1 MEKPL
6 LIAFWVVQLI
16 IIPFST
22 CLVHRS
28 QFPPTFLFGT
38 ATSAYQIEGAY
49 LQGNKSCSN
58 WDIFT
63 HLQGTIKDG
72 SNADITVDHY
82 NRYMEDVEL
91 IHSLGVNSHRFSI
104 SWSRVL
110 PRGRFGEPNQEGIG
124 FYNSLINALL
134 IRGIEPLVTLSHF
147 DIPQELEDR
156 YGAWLNSQIQQD
168 FGYFAETCFKA
179 FGDRVKYW
187 STFNEPNLMVKYG
200 YLTGGLP
207 PNHCAKI
214 QTSSD
219 HNDHCQSG
227 NPAIEPYIAAHS
239 LILSHVTAV
248 DIYREKYQV
257 TQRGMIGIVMNSI
270 WYEPLRN
277 ISSKD
282 HSAARRALAFHNA
295 WILDPI
301 IFGDYPPEMQQILG
315 PRLPKFSLEEKR
327 TLKNKLDFI
336 GISHFTSL
344 YAQDC
349 LFSQC
354 STVTSQTDA
363 FVLVTGERDDGT
375 FIGKPTAMQ
384 DLYVDPSGLENI
396 IMYYKERYNNIPMF
410 ITGNGYPDAN
420 NPTTSVDDFVI
431 DTERVHY
438 LNDHLTSITM
448 ALRNG
453 ADVRGYFIWSLL
465 DSFEWINGYTLR
477 FGLHYVD
484 NTLERIPK
492 LSAMWYKQF
501 LGGMKMVT
509 PKLDNEV
516 QSI

>member
-1 MEKPL
+1 MGKPL
-6 LIAFWVVQLI
+6 LLIALWVVLL
-16 IIPFST
+16 IIPFSS

-63 HLQGTIKDG
+63 HLRGTIKDG
-72 SNADITVDHY
+72 SNGDIAVDHY
-82 NRYMEDVEL
+82 HRYMEDVEL
-91 IHSLGVNSHRFSI
+91 IHSLGVNAYRFSI

-110 PRGRFGEPNQEGIG
+110 PRGRFGEANQEGIE
-124 FYNSLINALL
+124 FYNNLINALL
-134 IRGIEPLVTLSHF
+134 IRGIQPFVTLNHF

-187 STFNEPNLMVKYG
+187 STFNEPNQMVKYG
-200 YLTGGLP
+200 YITGGLP
-207 PNHCAKI
+207 PNHCSNSI
-214 QTSSD
+214 ESSD
-219 HNDHCQSG
+219 VNCQSG
-227 NPAIEPYIAAHS
+227 SPAIEPYVAAHN
-239 LILSHVTAV
+239 LILSHATAV

-257 TQRGMIGIVMNSI
+257 NQRGMIGIVMNSI

-277 ISSKD
+277 ISSD
-282 HSAARRALAFHNA
+282 QRAAQRALAFHNS

-301 IFGDYPPEMQQILG
+301 MFGEYPPEMQRILG
-315 PRLPKFSLEEKR
+315 PRLPKFSLEEKQK
-327 TLKNKLDFI
+327 LNNKLDFI

-354 STVTSQTDA
+354 ETVPSQTDA
-363 FVLVTGERDDGT
+363 FVLATGERDDGT
-375 FIGKPTAMQ
+375 FIGQPTAMK
-384 DLYVDPSGLENI
+384 DFYVVPSGMEKI
-396 IMYYKERYNNIPMF
+396 IMYYKDRYNNIPMF

-420 NPTTSVDDFVI
+420 NPMASVDDFVI
-431 DTERVHY
+431 DSKRVAY
-438 LNDHLTSITM
+438 LNSHLNSIAM

-453 ADVRGYFIWSLL
+453 ADLRGYFIWSLL
-465 DSFEWINGYTLR
+465 DSFEWINGYSLR
-477 FGLHYVD
+477 FGLHYTD
-484 NTLERIPK
+484 YNTFERIPK

-501 LGGMKMVT
+501 LGGMKMVQS
-509 PKLDNEV
+509 KMDNEV
-516 QSI
+516 QI